1 MDLRD
6 ASASKNL
13 AKADKLLIQ
22 PSQLPS
28 VLYKS
33 TQKGLFKGFVG
44 PLWKYAQN
52 PHCYANLH
60 KRTTQNTCNNNKKS
74 SKKQKQQTTKFSFKE
89 WWVGSDMEKANK
101 SQICLI
107 SKKLPNL
114 NCAISSWFWHLCGKS
129 NIQRTA
135 WNLCLGK
142 FVRKY
147 EICGREKSSWG
158 AIKNNLEGQ

>member
-1 MDLRD
+1 MLAHLKTQLRQT
-6 ASASKNL
+6 SCSSSR
-13 AKADKLLIQ
+13 
-22 PSQLPS
+22 PSSHQC
-28 VLYKS
+28 S
-33 TQKGLFKGFVG
+33 T
-44 PLWKYAQN
+44 N
-52 PHCYANLH
+52 PHKKAFSKVLSGRSENTH
-60 KRTTQNTCNNNKKS
+60 KTPTAMQTSTKEPLRILATTTTSLQ
-74 SKKQKQQTTKFSFKE
+74 KKQKQQTTKFLFKE

-158 AIKNNLEGQ
+158 AIKSHLEGQ